1 MNERVAVS
9 ATDDVSEESR
19 DSFVQLSYVQ
29 LIEKLVSVGL
39 LRDLDEQFALM
50 LARINDLDNNES
62 QQPAILLA
70 ALISQQLG
78 LGHVCLKLT
87 DLTTQP
93 SKLISLY
100 GAEAE
105 VFNQKLAS
113 VDWLD
118 VVKNIKF
125 IGKSGDDVP
134 IIFENDMFYLHRFHH
149 YECELA
155 ATIKRFSTTV
165 GFLPTVTQKLT
176 QDLNELFKPEL
187 KYLYRAIQQLKN
199 QPGDSQIKRQQLVC
213 ESLDVVDEGLINWA
227 SVNQLI
233 DSATTEREFEAIQ
246 QLIPEAACLNWQK
259 VAAALALS
267 RQFSVISGGP
277 GTGKTTTVAKLLAA
291 IIQQSIANEGQE
303 ITHVPTIK
311 LVAPTG
317 KAAAR
322 LTESI
327 GHAIEALPISPEIK
341 ALMPASSSTIHR
353 LLGVIPQRAE
363 FKHNKQNPLH
373 LDILI
378 IDEASMVDL
387 SMMYKVFQALPAH
400 AKVILLGDKDQ
411 LASVEAG
418 AVLGEICSF
427 YNVQYSHEQVK
438 WLAKLTGYQS
448 EYLQKIRSH
457 KALES
462 KVSDC
467 LCVLQKSYRF
477 DARSGIGQLAR
488 AVNEG
493 DKKKLDVILRAAFS
507 DIRFYEL
514 SSQNYQK
521 LIHNA
526 SQGYQRYLDVLS
538 LSKPEGESEEN
549 IALAQ
554 TARARDVLQQFSK
567 VRVLCAVRE
576 GDFGVDG
583 LNNRIESQLIKNALI
598 HKNEEAWYE
607 GRPIMITR
615 NDHGQSLFNGDIGVT
630 IFDPI
635 AKKLKV
641 YFELADGSIKG
652 FLPSRIPEHET
663 AYAMTIHKS
672 QGSEF
677 KTVHLVLPSEYMPLL
692 TRELIYTGITR
703 AKSQLALYTDI
714 AVFERGV
721 TSITHRNSGLAQ
733 RLG

>member
-1 MNERVAVS
+1 MSEQGVVS
-9 ATDDVSEESR
+9 VPEEVSVETRES
-19 DSFVQLSYVQ
+19 FAQLSYAQ

-39 LRDLDEQFALM
+39 LRDIDEQFALM
-50 LARINDLDNNES
+50 LMRLNDLNINEE
-62 QQPAILLA
+62 QHPACLLA

-78 LGHVCLKLT
+78 LGHVCLKLE
-87 DLTTQP
+87 DLTNQP
-93 SKLISLY
+93 AKLISLY
-100 GAEAE
+100 GVEAE
-105 VFNQKLAS
+105 IFNQKLAN
-113 VDWLD
+113 VDWLN
-118 VVKNIKF
+118 VAKNTKF
-125 IGKSGDDVP
+125 IGNSGDNTP
-134 IIFENDMFYLHRFHH
+134 IIFEGDMFYLHRFHH

-155 ATIKRFSTTV
+155 AHIKRFSPTL

-187 KYLYRAIQQLKN
+187 KYLFSALQQLKN
-199 QPGDSQIKRQQLVC
+199 HCDDSQIKRQQLVC
-213 ESLDVVDEGLINWA
+213 ESLDVVDETLINWA
-227 SVNQLI
+227 VVNQLI
-233 DSATTEREFEAIQ
+233 DSATTEREFEKLH
-246 QLIPEAACLNWQK
+246 QLIPNEACLNWQK

-291 IIQQSIANEGQE
+291 IIQQAISQDADAK
-303 ITHVPTIK
+303 VPTIK

-327 GHAIEALPISPEIK
+327 GNAIEALPISPDVK
-341 ALMPASSSTIHR
+341 ALMPASSATIHR

-363 FKHNKQNPLH
+363 FRHNNQNPLH

-418 AVLGEICSF
+418 AVLGEICAF

-438 WLAKLTGYQS
+438 WLEKLTGYQS
-448 EYLQKIRSH
+448 EYLQKIRPH
-457 KALES
+457 RALES

-493 DKKKLDVILRAAFS
+493 DRNKLDMIWQAAFS

-521 LIHNA
+521 IIQNA
-526 SQGYQRYLDVLS
+526 AKGYQRYLELLSLS
-538 LSKPEGESEEN
+538 LSKCESEEE
-549 IALAQ
+549 IKQAQ
-554 TARARDVLQQFSK
+554 TERARTVLQQFAK

-576 GDFGVDG
+576 GDFGVEG
-583 LNNRIESQLIKNALI
+583 LNNRIENRLNKSALI
-598 HKNEEAWYE
+598 QKNEEAWYE
-607 GRPIMITR
+607 GRPVMITR
-615 NDHGQSLFNGDIGVT
+615 NDHGQSLFNGDLGIT
-630 IFDPI
+630 IFDPVS
-635 AKKLKV
+635 KKLKV
-641 YFELADGSIKG
+641 YFELADGSVKG

-677 KTVHLVLPSEYMPLL
+677 NTVHLVLPAEYMPLL

-703 AKSQLALYTDI
+703 AKSQLALYADL

-721 TSITHRNSGLAQ
+721 SSITHRNSGLAQ